1 MKAFITAALI
11 AAAVSV
17 PQAAS
22 AITHYPPAASA
33 DLAKAL
39 GAEFVTFEVRN
50 NKVAWET
57 WHLGAKGWTKAQI
70 EAAVRR
76 IALTDKPF
84 LGTRTDHGG
93 VFITPLLGLTAVY
106 DGAAPIKSFSV
117 YSDTYAYDPSMDKM
131 MFYMP
136 GVGVRAQAA
145 TPENLKLLKPG
156 MHVDRVVDILGFWTT
171 PVGEHNHGP
180 NVVATWNKNGKPA
193 YRVTFKDHAVAKV
206 QTL

>member
-1 MKAFITAALI
+1 MKPLFTAALI
-11 AAAVSV
+11 ALAVTV

-33 DLAKAL
+33 ELAKTL

-57 WHLGAKGWTKAQI
+57 WHLPAKGWTRAQI

-76 IALTDKPF
+76 VALTDKPF
-84 LGTRTDHGG
+84 LGTKTEHGD
-93 VFITPLLGLTAVY
+93 VHITPLLGLTAVY
-106 DGAAPIKSFSV
+106 NVTAPITSFSV
-117 YSDTYAYDPSMDKM
+117 YSDTYAYDPSMDQM

-145 TPENLKLLKPG
+145 TPDNLKLIKAG

-171 PVGEHNHGP
+171 PAGEHNHGP
-180 NVVATWNKNGKPA
+180 NVVATWHKNGKPT